1 MGSLFDKFYREL
13 ERVVLI
19 LDIYFMH
26 RGRERERWQ
35 AYHKTLNLNS
45 ALVRAGADV
54 FTRNLSGKTAL
65 NMVQQHG
72 QADEKE
78 VNQLIRNVE
87 HILMMRFQKGLNQ
100 TRRYSIT

>member
-1 MGSLFDKFYREL
+1 M
-13 ERVVLI
+13 
-19 LDIYFMH
+19 
-26 RGRERERWQ
+26 
-35 AYHKTLNLNS
+35 
-45 ALVRAGADV
+45 RAGADV

-78 VNQLIRNVE
+78 VNQLIRKVE